1 MTSNVSSADD
11 WDDGNWED
19 CPLPDEEEATISY
32 EYDKNEDDDAHEI
45 ANCEHLPN
53 EVLEEIFQYV
63 RNNETEDYFLNR
75 DHGIQDKFYDHD
87 TVLKNKRDLWLY
99 RMSFMDMLDGRH
111 TLLPLALVC
120 RRWNKV
126 VTPMLYEEVQIDD
139 CIIPHS
145 WPRETG

>member
-1 MTSNVSSADD
+1 MRELQQKKRRQPRVARESPRREPAYYQNSLPRCEMTSNVSSADD

-111 TLLPLALVC
+111 TLL
-120 RRWNKV
+120 
-126 VTPMLYEEVQIDD
+126 
-139 CIIPHS
+139 
-145 WPRETG
+145 